1 MATTQK
7 DDKEPAKAPAKEA
20 LKLKAGQLYTIIGTG
35 KAGLAKGA
43 EYEVTG
49 GDAEIII
56 NAGKATLKG

>member
-1 MATTQK
+1 MATEKK
-7 DDKEPAKAPAKEA
+7 DTAPKETPAKEA

-43 EYEVTG
+43 EYEVLG